1 MKPGESGATGREVS
15 PQELETARQI
25 VLRHGWNATSYQI
38 LNPGIHLWFSPDGEA
53 VAGYLDRQ
61 GVRVVAGAPI
71 CASEQLPAAIGAFEG
86 SAAEMEVCYFCA
98 GSRLRSEIE
107 GQGDHCSI
115 LIGAQPSW
123 DPHRWVEM
131 LGRHASLRAQ
141 LNRARNKGVEV
152 EEWASARAMESSAIR
167 GCLEEWLA
175 SRGLPPLHFLVESRT
190 LERLY
195 DRRVFVAQ
203 REGAVDGFLVASPIP
218 ARGGWLVEQI
228 VRSDRAPNGTA
239 ELLIDAAVRALQRED
254 CHYVTLG
261 LSPLSTRAGDLGLG
275 GPAWLKLLL
284 GWTRA
289 HAHRFYNFEGLEAF
303 KAKFRPA
310 VWEPIYAI
318 ARGTQFTPRLLYA
331 VADAFSDR
339 SVPSTIGRAMLGA
352 VLQEARWLPGRVAHS
367 LPPSLR
373 RRIGRP

>member
-1 MKPGESGATGREVS
+1 MARGEPSALGREAT
-15 PQELETARQI
+15 PDELERARQI

-38 LNPGIHLWFSPDGEA
+38 LNPGIRLWFSADGEA
-53 VAGYLDRQ
+53 VAGYLDRH

-71 CASEQLPAAIGAFEG
+71 CAHERLPAVVSAFEG
-86 SAAEMEVCYFCA
+86 AADGKEVCYFCA
-98 GSRLRSEIE
+98 GSRLRSLIE
-107 GQGDHCSI
+107 ERDAHCSVV
-115 LIGAQPSW
+115 IGAQPSW
-123 DPHRWVEM
+123 DPDSWVEM

-141 LNRARNKGVEV
+141 LNRARNKAVVV
-152 EEWASARAMESSAIR
+152 EEWSPERAMQSAAIR
-167 GCLEEWLA
+167 RCLEEWL
-175 SRGLPPLHFLVESRT
+175 STRGLPPLHFLVESRT

-195 DRRVFVAQ
+195 DRRVFVAVK
-203 REGAVDGFLVASPIP
+203 EGAVDGFLVASPIP
-218 ARGGWLVEQI
+218 AREGWLIEQI
-228 VRSDRAPNGTA
+228 VRSSQAPNGTA
-239 ELLIDAAVRALQRED
+239 ELLIDAAVRALGRES

-261 LSPLSTRAGDLGLG
+261 LSPLSTRAGDLGTG

-318 ARGTQFTPRLLYA
+318 AGSPEFTPRLLYA

-339 SVPSTIGRAMLGA
+339 SVPSTVGRALLGA
-352 VLQEARWLPGRVAHS
+352 VRQEARWLRSRLAPTTED
-367 LPPSLR
+367 
-373 RRIGRP
+373 